1 MQFIIKGSVFTS
13 FFYVSLDMLIQT
25 STAARVLFLQ
35 NDIWQLIRSL
45 YVKLPIQLTIALIK
59 TLINFSAVVTKTN
72 LFSVRFQLYRVCL
85 QDNRLCQKTLWF
97 TYMTTTTGCQSVSCV
112 PQARWSGK
120 YSRKYSRKKTVR
132 FM

>member
-85 QDNRLCQKTLWF
+85 QDNRLCQKNPVVHIYDHNYGLSICF
-97 TYMTTTTGCQSVSCV
+97 LRSSSQV
-112 PQARWSGK
+112 
-120 YSRKYSRKKTVR
+120 VR
-132 FM
+132 